1 MTKHL
6 ERAIAEMRA
15 LPEKEQDTLSDFVL
29 EVIEECKFD
38 QLLESEASLRLL
50 EKMARE
56 ALEEDRRGETIDVE
70 DVCR

>member
-15 LPEKEQDTLSDFVL
+15 LPEKEQDTLSGFVL
-29 EVIEECKFD
+29 EVIEERKFD